1 MPSPVNPGAR
11 PSRHIQSLDDALSI
25 RWNTRVY
32 ELRAAGVDVT
42 VLSLGEAFFEVPLS
56 GLDDLPDTLHYS
68 HSRGLPVL
76 REQLAAAYYG
86 VPVDPG
92 GEIIVTAG
100 SKIAIYLALLTMLDP
115 GDEVIIPEPAWV
127 SYTEQVRLC
136 HGEPV
141 TVPHDRPVADWGRYV
156 TPRTRAIIVNSPNN
170 PRGSVLSAAEWS
182 GLHGLAERHSL
193 YLLCDEAY
201 SEFLPEASAS
211 SPAVRATPPSATRSC
226 ATRCRRTSAC
236 RVARGLRDRLRRLP
250 GRAAEG
256 PTTSLHLRATPS
268 TMYVA
273 EHFDE
278 LRDVTRPQIA
288 PWCRGG
294 PRSSPSSTGS
304 ASTMRGPPRLR
315 VRLHQALGARL
326 QGVLR
331 AAAAAAQRGRR
342 AGHRHGTGVTLS
354 SGWVGTEFAAD
365 RRCPGGDPGADRR
378 DGGRGRVR
386 PAWSQVPGSELQRI
400 WIRRAPPWMG
410 RRSTASMLTARELA
424 ADSSTASAAARP
436 GIHRGRSP
444 APACRRGHSGRTPEA
459 PPAAAPPA
467 ATRTMSPP
475 SLVAPRIHSTDHP
488 GFVRGIDPDF
498 G

>member
-68 HSRGLPVL
+68 HSRGLPAL

-141 TVPHDRPVADWGRYV
+141 TVPHDRPVAEWGRYV

-182 GLHGLAERHSL
+182 GLHGLAERHGL

-201 SEFLPEASAS
+201 SEFLPAGERFLSGGAGDPAKRHTVVCNSLSKNFGLSGWRVGYVIASA
-211 SPAVRATPPSATRSC
+211 AFLDELLKAQQHLVTCAATP
-226 ATRCRRTSAC
+226 
-236 RVARGLRDRLRRLP
+236 L
-250 GRAAEG
+250 
-256 PTTSLHLRATPS
+256 

-278 LRDVTRPQIA
+278 LRAVTRPQVRAVVQRRAEIVA
-288 PWCRGG
+288 ELD
-294 PRSSPSSTGS
+294 
-304 ASTMRGPPRLR
+304 RLR
-315 VRLHQALGARL
+315 IDYLPGAATFYVFASIRPSALGSEAFCERL
-326 QGVLR
+326 LEEHSV
-331 AAAAAAQRGRR
+331 AAVPGIGYGASCDAFIR
-342 AGHRHGTGVTLS
+342 LS
-354 SGWVGTEFAAD
+354 VGTESLPRTVAALE
-365 RRCPGGDPGADRR
+365 AIR
-378 DGGRGRVR
+378 D
-386 PAWSQVPGSELQRI
+386 LI
-400 WIRRAPPWMG
+400 DD
-410 RRSTASMLTARELA
+410 T
-424 ADSSTASAAARP
+424 
-436 GIHRGRSP
+436 
-444 APACRRGHSGRTPEA
+444 
-459 PPAAAPPA
+459 A
-467 ATRTMSPP
+467 AT
-475 SLVAPRIHSTDHP
+475 AA
-488 GFVRGIDPDF
+488 
-498 G
+498 